1 MVCACVRSAL
11 EAVLD
16 AVTIVVPL
24 WRGFFPT
31 LEQGSPPAQQVTAT
45 RMPTTIWQ
53 FQQSPPAQQDT
64 GASAQSSRM
73 CLGRCALDQRAEYGT
88 TLIGVP
94 ILSSCDTT
102 TSSFQHEG
110 IIIP

>member
-1 MVCACVRSAL
+1 
-11 EAVLD
+11 
-16 AVTIVVPL
+16 
-24 WRGFFPT
+24 
-31 LEQGSPPAQQVTAT
+31 
-45 RMPTTIWQ
+45 MPTAIWQ

-64 GASAQSSRM
+64 GASAQSSRK

>member
-1 MVCACVRSAL
+1 
-11 EAVLD
+11 
-16 AVTIVVPL
+16 
-24 WRGFFPT
+24 
-31 LEQGSPPAQQVTAT
+31 
-45 RMPTTIWQ
+45 
-53 FQQSPPAQQDT
+53 
-64 GASAQSSRM
+64 M